1 MTTPLDKFL
10 TEANVSDAEF
20 GALIDKD
27 RTTVNRIRNGKLRP
41 TLDVAANIEAKTGGA
56 VPMQAWTDLAHGA
69 LCATCERRAEDP
81 TVTSCTRTDCGLHQR
96 EAA

>member
-10 TEANVSDAEF
+10 TDANVSDAEF
-20 GALIDKD
+20 GVLIDKD

-56 VPMQAWTDLAHGA
+56 VPMQAWTDLAQTPVCGS
-69 LCATCERRAEDP
+69 CERRAEDP
-81 TVTSCTRTDCGLHQR
+81 TVTSCTRTDCGLRHR